1 MSNSI
6 LHRAYVAL
14 GSNLAQPEAQV
25 NQAFDALARLP
36 DSHLVARSS
45 LYRSA
50 PVGYADQ
57 PDFINAVARIE
68 TRLAPHD
75 LLHSLLGIE
84 LECGRVREFRNAP
97 RTLDLDLLL
106 YEDLQFHEPGLTL
119 PHPRMHLRRF
129 VLQPLAEIAPELI
142 HPTLGQTVE
151 QLLDSITDDSAVRI
165 YREGREP

>member
-1 MSNSI
+1 MSNAI
-6 LHRAYVAL
+6 LHRAYIAL

-25 NQAFDALARLP
+25 NQAFEALARLP
-36 DSHLVARSS
+36 DTRLLTRSS

-75 LLHSLLGIE
+75 LLQSLLGIE
-84 LECGRVREFRNAP
+84 QEFGRVREFRNAP

-106 YEDLQFHEPGLTL
+106 YDDIQFHEPGLTL
-119 PHPRMHLRRF
+119 PHPRMHERAF
-129 VLQPLAEIAPELI
+129 VLLPLVEIDPHCMITGRGLASDWLAKCDD
-142 HPTLGQTVE
+142 Q
-151 QLLDSITDDSAVRI
+151 SITRVA
-165 YREGREP
+165 

>member
-75 LLHSLLGIE
+75 LLQSLLGIE
-84 LECGRVREFRNAP
+84 LEFGRLREFRNAP

-119 PHPRMHLRRF
+119 PHPRMHERAF
-129 VLQPLAEIAPELI
+129 VLLPLLEIDPECAI
-142 HPTLGQTVE
+142 PGRGQAHDWLV
-151 QLLDSITDDSAVRI
+151 QCDDQSIIRVA
-165 YREGREP
+165 

>member
-1 MSNSI
+1 MNDTS

-14 GSNLAQPEAQV
+14 GSNLTQPEAQV

-36 DSHLVARSS
+36 DSRLLVRSS

-57 PDFINAVARIE
+57 PDFINAVAQIE

-75 LLHSLLGIE
+75 LLQSLLGIE
-84 LECGRVREFRNAP
+84 QEFGRVREFRNAP

-106 YEDLQFHEPGLTL
+106 YDDIRFHEPGLTL
-119 PHPRMHLRRF
+119 PHPRMHERAF
-129 VLQPLAEIAPELI
+129 VLLPLLEIDPICAIPGRGPARDWLV
-142 HPTLGQTVE
+142 QCDD
-151 QLLDSITDDSAVRI
+151 QSIIRVA
-165 YREGREP
+165 